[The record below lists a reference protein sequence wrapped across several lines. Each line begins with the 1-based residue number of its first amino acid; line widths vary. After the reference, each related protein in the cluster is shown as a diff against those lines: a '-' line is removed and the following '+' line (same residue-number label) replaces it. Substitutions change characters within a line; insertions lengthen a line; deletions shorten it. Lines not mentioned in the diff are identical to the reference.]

1 MDSKKNSKAYLY
13 IIIIMLLIIIFLLF
27 YMREYIGRIGYL
39 TPTGNVDVFNINID
53 GNCKE
58 EDCNQ
63 CNGEHVFNENN
74 DNSDN
79 SDKTE
84 YIIKDKDGNW
94 IYQNELNIFSN
105 PAYEFKNIIAPE
117 SSNVYQF
124 ILYNSNNNEIKYYI
138 NMEETNPYNINM
150 MYKLKK
156 NGSYIAGDKSN
167 WVDVDELNTTL
178 SSLHSKDT
186 DSYSLEWK
194 WVSSS
199 NDNDI
204 GKSND
209 AQYALKIKI
218 VMTT

>member
-1 MDSKKNSKAYLY
+1 
-13 IIIIMLLIIIFLLF
+13 MLLIIIFLLF

>member
-1 MDSKKNSKAYLY
+1 MDSKKTSKAYLY

-63 CNGEHVFNENN
+63 CNGEHVFNENT
-74 DNSDN
+74 DNSDMI
-79 SDKTE
+79 E

-178 SSLHSKDT
+178 SSLHPKDT
-186 DSYSLEWK
+186 DSYLLEWK

>member
-1 MDSKKNSKAYLY
+1 MDSKKTSKAYLY

-63 CNGEHVFNENN
+63 CNGEHVFNENT
-74 DNSDN
+74 DNSDMI
-79 SDKTE
+79 E

-186 DSYSLEWK
+186 DTYSLEWK

>member
-105 PAYEFKNIIAPE
+105 PAYEFRNIIAPE

-186 DSYSLEWK
+186 DTYSLEWK

>member
-1 MDSKKNSKAYLY
+1 MDSKKTSKAYLY

-63 CNGEHVFNENN
+63 CNGEHVFNENT
-74 DNSDN
+74 DN
-79 SDKTE
+79 SDKIE

-105 PAYEFKNIIAPE
+105 PAYEFRNIIAPE

-186 DSYSLEWK
+186 DTYSLEWK

>member
-186 DSYSLEWK
+186 DTYSLEWK

>member
-105 PAYEFKNIIAPE
+105 PAYEFRNIIAPE

-124 ILYNSNNNEIKYYI
+124 ILYNSNNNEIQYYI